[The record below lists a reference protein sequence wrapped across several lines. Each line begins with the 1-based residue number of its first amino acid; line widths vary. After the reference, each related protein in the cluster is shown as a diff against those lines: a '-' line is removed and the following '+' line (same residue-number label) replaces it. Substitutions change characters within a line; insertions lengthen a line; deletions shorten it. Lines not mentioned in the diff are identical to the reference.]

1 MGAISNY
8 QLTLNECIVNN
19 DFQDLKLLEI
29 ESKFWGKYLNK
40 KYDKLNLEIIN
51 KLCKKKTKLVISD
64 SFYEMLKTNKVLLEI
79 YLVLKLSKSNMKQG
93 DLIKYGFKLTSLK
106 YSINQLIGLGILD
119 KNKYLNSKLLKL
131 KKYVL
136 RNKGEKQYVLSGKD
150 TFRIFL
156 LYGLKTALL
165 YSINKYKSKKYSKAS
180 YLKSVET
187 RKKVILQNA
196 YYSMLRLSRNEIYL
210 SLKSICAYFDC
221 KYKEMFNIVRIRK
234 EKFITLTNNNTGENF
249 HLFIGYKFTTERY
262 LLMRI

>member
-51 KLCKKKTKLVISD
+51 KLCTKKSKLVISN
-64 SFYEMLKTNKVLLEI
+64 SFYQKVKTNKVLLEL
-79 YLVLKLSKSNMKQG
+79 YLVLKLSKPNMKQG

-106 YSINQLIGLGILD
+106 YSINQLIELGILD
-119 KNKYLNSKLLKL
+119 KNEYLNTKLLKL

-136 RNKGEKQYVLSGKD
+136 RNKGEKQYILSGKD

-156 LYGLKTALL
+156 LYGLKAALL

-180 YLKSVET
+180 YLKSIET
-187 RKKVILQNA
+187 RRKVILQNA
-196 YYSMLRLSRNEIYL
+196 YYSMLGLSRNEVYL
-210 SLKSICAYFDC
+210 TLKSICAYFDC